1 MIEEKFK
8 KGDYIISHHCG
19 DMAVYDKIDKKGYMH
34 FKHYYNAMFHSFNN
48 VKEYTMHINY
58 QKYYDLCSE
67 AEKEALDKLIKDYKS
82 NNENK

>member
-34 FKHYYNAMFHSFNN
+34 FKYYYNAMFHSFNN
-48 VKEYTMHINY
+48 VKEYTMQINY

-67 AEKEALDKLIKDYKS
+67 AEKEVLDKLIKNYNS